1 MSRTFDVYPVND
13 REVTIRDFLDA
24 LQQMFP
30 FDPDA
35 LEVYHCGERVSST
48 EQISMNTG
56 LTCFDIAD
64 ERIFADRNAGM
75 TEVYWCV
82 ESRALEGA
90 GRSFYVAAACT
101 LAVLTNGTLE
111 SGDGAWHNDNLY
123 RGEELWQEYLT
134 EEQPYNYHKEPFF
147 SPAFHNTIY
156 ISAEKVREA
165 VFRRCT
171 DEAANPPDRLLR
183 EICEAAKRHAL
194 YFLEK
199 LQQTL
204 GDRFE
209 KEFPPARPVRSITA
223 DTPAD
228 DLLHYFTVDRIVI
241 EPPAQ
246 EGQIEYTLEGYCQW
260 DYTDDGIA
268 LTVTDGRLTY
278 FGFKLGFKPTE
289 YESEHYAALN
299 QDREKNFA

>member
-56 LTCFDIAD
+56 LNCFDIAD

-134 EEQPYNYHKEPFF
+134 EEQPYHYHKEPFF

-156 ISAEKVREA
+156 ISAEKVRKD

-209 KEFPPARPVRSITA
+209 KVFPPARPVRSITA

-246 EGQIEYTLEGYCQW
+246 VRTEKKISPEPVSRTAGEQYACN
-260 DYTDDGIA
+260 
-268 LTVTDGRLTY
+268 
-278 FGFKLGFKPTE
+278 FG
-289 YESEHYAALN
+289 
-299 QDREKNFA
+299 